1 MLGISW
7 AGLGRRHAGSLG
19 SRQARALCGTMRGA
33 CSAEDSA
40 AHAAGAQQLPVASGV
55 RVGRQ
60 RKPGDGARDGPLG
73 GLSRVVSTRRC
84 YAGAAG
90 APAGARLGADAQHA
104 PRPTSGQAGTQC
116 KGKVRRSGEGGGGEG
131 QRVECVRTR
140 TAPGCE
146 NSHGVCALGCCPQ
159 VGAAAQH
166 GDGPD
171 QARAHPDN
179 GRKGQGGA
187 PTPAA
192 ARRVAPA
199 AADAPQCALR
209 VPMRWCS
216 SRGPSAR
223 PGPRSIATYGKGA
236 A

>member
-1 MLGISW
+1 VLGISW

-116 KGKVRRSGEGGGGEG
+116 KGKVRRSGEGGGGG
-131 QRVECVRTR
+131 
-140 TAPGCE
+140 
-146 NSHGVCALGCCPQ
+146 
-159 VGAAAQH
+159 GAAGRMRANAH
-166 GDGPD
+166 S
-171 QARAHPDN
+171 ARMREH
-179 GRKGQGGA
+179 
-187 PTPAA
+187 T
-192 ARRVAPA
+192 RRVRARVLPA
-199 AADAPQCALR
+199 GGRCCAT
-209 VPMRWCS
+209 W
-216 SRGPSAR
+216 
-223 PGPRSIATYGKGA
+223 
-236 A
+236 

>member
-1 MLGISW
+1 VLGISW

-116 KGKVRRSGEGGGGEG
+116 KGKVRRSGEGGGG
-131 QRVECVRTR
+131 
-140 TAPGCE
+140 
-146 NSHGVCALGCCPQ
+146 
-159 VGAAAQH
+159 
-166 GDGPD
+166 
-171 QARAHPDN
+171 
-179 GRKGQGGA
+179 GA
-187 PTPAA
+187 PAPAGRMRA
-192 ARRVAPA
+192 NAHSARMRELTRRVRARVLPA
-199 AADAPQCALR
+199 GGRCCAT
-209 VPMRWCS
+209 W
-216 SRGPSAR
+216 
-223 PGPRSIATYGKGA
+223 
-236 A
+236 